1 MTFRSLALLTT
12 CLSALALAGQAM
24 AQEPPPPPAAQQ
36 EIAVTDDQLVKFA
49 DAQQEIV
56 QIQQDFSGRLQ
67 GVEDPDEAHQLQVQA
82 NEEMTTAVRD
92 AGLDVESFNQIA
104 VAVQNDAELQQRLS
118 QIMEQ

>member
-49 DAQQEIV
+49 DAQQAIV

-82 NEEMTTAVRD
+82 NEEMTAAVRD

-104 VAVQNDAELQQRLS
+104 VAVQNDPELQQRFS
-118 QIMEQ
+118 RIQQQ